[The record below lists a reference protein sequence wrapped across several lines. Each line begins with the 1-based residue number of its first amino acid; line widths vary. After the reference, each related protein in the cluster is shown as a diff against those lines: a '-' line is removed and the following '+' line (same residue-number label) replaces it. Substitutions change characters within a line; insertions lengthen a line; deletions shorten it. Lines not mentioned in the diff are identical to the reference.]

1 MRIKTTA
8 LASLAITAA
17 LCLTHGE
24 SASAAT
30 LSWEETATGIT
41 GSGIGTNYSH
51 LPVTDTY
58 AHVLGPSAGHIA
70 GAPAPGFSF
79 YDDFVFTVA
88 DSTIDSVTS
97 TIDLGKLLS
106 IDALQVRLYSASGN
120 ATLPVLG
127 DSPAGLKAGGWSTG
141 VNFVAGAQSGTF
153 AVLPE
158 TMLTAGTYV
167 LEVRGD
173 VVGTAGGS
181 YSGTLN
187 LAPVSPVPL
196 PAALPMML
204 SGLGILGGLI
214 RKRFARVNT

>member
-1 MRIKTTA
+1 MRIRATA
-8 LASLAITAA
+8 VISLAVTAG
-17 LCLTHGE
+17 LCLAHGQ
-24 SASAAT
+24 SAAAAT

-41 GSGIGTNYSH
+41 GTGVGTSYSH

-58 AHVLGPSAGHIA
+58 GHVLGPSAGLIA

-88 DSTIDSVTS
+88 SSTVDSVTS
-97 TIDLGKLLS
+97 TIDLGTLLS
-106 IDALQVRLYSASGN
+106 INDLQVRLYNASGN
-120 ATLPVLG
+120 PTLPVLG
-127 DSPAGLKAGGWSTG
+127 DSPAGLQDGWSTG
-141 VNFVAGAQSGTF
+141 VNFNAGGQSGTF

-158 TMLTAGTYV
+158 TMLQAGTYV

-187 LAPVSPVPL
+187 LAPVPL
-196 PAALPMML
+196 PAALLLML
-204 SGLGILGGLI
+204 SGLGLLGGMV
-214 RKRFARVNT
+214 RKRFAL